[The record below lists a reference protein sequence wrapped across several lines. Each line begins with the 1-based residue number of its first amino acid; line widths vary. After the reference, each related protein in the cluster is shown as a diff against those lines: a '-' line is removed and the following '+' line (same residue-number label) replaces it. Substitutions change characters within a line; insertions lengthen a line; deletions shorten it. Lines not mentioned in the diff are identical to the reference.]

1 MQAMDDFRPY
11 EIEVWATNRS
21 EKAHRLYHV
30 LGREI
35 IVGASI
41 AGHALDERPDTVSY
55 AHC

>member
-30 LGREI
+30 LGSEI
-35 IVGASI
+35 IIGASI
-41 AGHALDERPDTVSY
+41 AGSA
-55 AHC
+55 